1 MSDKPSELVAATMAL
16 DEELQRVEKL
26 AHGVLNTPLD
36 SRRNLEKA
44 ARATGETVEAQTRVG
59 ERIRVMLEALN
70 AARGK
75 NEITVDALQ
84 KKSLEMKERSDAFGA
99 LMGRFEAIGREA
111 REITAMAQ
119 ASAGGGSERLAEL
132 DTRMSQLA
140 DTAKSLW
147 QDAGDGDWPELARD
161 AEALRQQVL
170 AVKNKLSLI
179 AKRLS

>member
-1 MSDKPSELVAATMAL
+1 MSDKPSELVAATVAL

-26 AHGVLNTPLD
+26 AHAVLHLPLD

-70 AARGK
+70 AARGR
-75 NEITVDALQ
+75 NETTVEALQ
-84 KKSLEMKERSDAFGA
+84 KKSLEMKQRSDAFGG
-99 LMGRFEAIGREA
+99 LMARFEAIGREA
-111 REITAMAQ
+111 RDITAMAQ
-119 ASAGGGSERLAEL
+119 AAAGGGAEKLAEL
-132 DTRMSQLA
+132 DTRMAQLA

-147 QDAGDGDWPELARD
+147 QDAGDGGWPELSRD

-170 AVKNKLSLI
+170 AVKNKLSLL
-179 AKRLS
+179 ARRLS